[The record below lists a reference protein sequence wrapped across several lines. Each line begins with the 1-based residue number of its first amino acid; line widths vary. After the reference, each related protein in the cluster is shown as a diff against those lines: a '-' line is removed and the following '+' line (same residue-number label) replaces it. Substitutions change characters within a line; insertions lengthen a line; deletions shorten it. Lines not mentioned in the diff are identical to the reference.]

1 MVIGLGIAILVVVAA
16 MIGLAVRNAV
26 NKKPESAAAAV
37 TTIPGDVPQLALD
50 LPPGATIAESHIE
63 GGSLLVR
70 VTAPTGDEIF
80 IIDPRGAKLVARIK
94 RNNPPATTSPP

>member
-1 MVIGLGIAILVVVAA
+1 

-26 NKKPESAAAAV
+26 SKKPETTAPAV

-70 VTAPTGDEIF
+70 VTAPAGDEIF

-94 RNNPPATTSPP
+94 LNKPPAATPPP